1 MFISIHRAVCQKEYI
16 LVFFKFLKS
25 ECKKVQ
31 AQALIYFRK
40 KSNYSRERRQVGDF
54 YIINIDMDINT

>member
-1 MFISIHRAVCQKEYI
+1 MFISIHRAVLQKEYI

-40 KSNYSRERRQVGDF
+40 KSNYFWGRGQVGDI
-54 YIINIDMDINT
+54 YIINIDMYINT